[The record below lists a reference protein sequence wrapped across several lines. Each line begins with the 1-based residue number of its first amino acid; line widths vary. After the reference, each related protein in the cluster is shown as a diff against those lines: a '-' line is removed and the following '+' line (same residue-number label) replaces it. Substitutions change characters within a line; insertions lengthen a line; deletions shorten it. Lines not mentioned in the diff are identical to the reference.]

1 MTAGVLTDRLGR
13 MDAPES
19 DEALM
24 CRYRDGDAAAFEV
37 LYERHR
43 GGLYRFILR
52 QVATAALAEELFQ
65 DTWLKVIGARE
76 RYAPSARFTT
86 WLYKMARNRVIDHHR
101 RRGVRVADDA
111 GQDNDPDLLA
121 GATSAQPERRVAID
135 RAMDSVVAGVGALP
149 EPQRTAFLLR
159 EEGGMSVAEIAEV
172 TGVNADTAK
181 SRLRYAIAK
190 LREAL
195 GEHHD

>member
-1 MTAGVLTDRLGR
+1 

-24 CRYRDGDAAAFEV
+24 CRYRDGDAAAFEM
-37 LYERHR
+37 LYARHR
-43 GGLYRFILR
+43 GGLFRFILR

-65 DTWLKVIGARE
+65 DTWLKVVGARE
-76 RYAPSARFTT
+76 GYEPSARFTA

-101 RRGVRVADDA
+101 RRGIRIAEEA
-111 GQDNDPDLLA
+111 GRDNDPDLLA
-121 GATSAQPERRVAID
+121 GATNMQPERRAAID
-135 RAMDSVVAGVGALP
+135 HAMDSVVAGVGALP

-159 EEGGMSVAEIAEV
+159 EEGGMSVAEIADV
-172 TGVNADTAK
+172 TGVNAETAK
-181 SRLRYAIAK
+181 SRLRYAIAR